1 MMKFKKLV
9 TLMATLAILCFAV
22 VGCGNVNDATDAKD
36 NDNKNNTVGEDANNA
51 SDDAA
56 NAVGDVADGA
66 ADVVD
71 DVADGVADMID
82 GSNGFDNYDD
92 AHDYFLQQMGNNDSA
107 AKYEVRNES
116 RDVTSYDDQNEGY
129 QFELY
134 DTANNAE
141 GDRKGLYYVDK
152 KNGKI
157 YQRDEKSNKVNEVT
171 IKNANTDNKNTK
183 NDKED
188 NNKVSDN
195 R

>member
-22 VGCGNVNDATDAKD
+22 VGCGNVNDATDAK
-36 NDNKNNTVGEDANNA
+36 NKDNNTVGEDADKAGN
-51 SDDAA
+51 DAA
-56 NAVGDVADGA
+56 DAVDDVADGA
-66 ADVVD
+66 ANAVD

-92 AHDYFLQQMGNNDSA
+92 AHDYFLQQMGNNDTA

-116 RDVTSYDDQNEGY
+116 RDITSYDDKNEGY

-152 KNGKI
+152 KTGKI
-157 YQRDEKSNKVNEVT
+157 YQRDEKNNAVNEVT
-171 IKNANTDNKNTK
+171 MKNTNTK
-183 NDKED
+183 NDKTD
-188 NNKVSDN
+188 NKVSSN

>member
-22 VGCGNVNDATDAKD
+22 AGCGKVNDATDAKD
-36 NDNKNNTVGEDANNA
+36 KNNNAVGEDADNA
-51 SDDAA
+51 ANDAA
-56 NAVGDVADGA
+56 DAVGDVADGA
-66 ADVVD
+66 ANAVD

-92 AHDYFLQQMGNNDSA
+92 AHDYFLQQMGNNDSGA
-107 AKYEVRNES
+107 NYEVRNES
-116 RDVTSYDDQNEGY
+116 RDVTSYDDKNEGY

-134 DTANNAE
+134 DTASNAE
-141 GDRKGLYYVDK
+141 GERKGLYYVDK

-157 YQRDEKSNKVNEVT
+157 YQRDEKNNAVNEVT
-171 IKNANTDNKNTK
+171 MKNANTNNKNTK
-183 NDKED
+183 NDKAD
-188 NNKVSDN
+188 NKVSDN

>member
-1 MMKFKKLV
+1 
-9 TLMATLAILCFAV
+9 
-22 VGCGNVNDATDAKD
+22 
-36 NDNKNNTVGEDANNA
+36 
-51 SDDAA
+51 
-56 NAVGDVADGA
+56 
-66 ADVVD
+66 
-71 DVADGVADMID
+71 MID

-171 IKNANTDNKNTK
+171 MKNANTDNKNTK
-183 NDKED
+183 NDKVD